1 MDIGIFKASRA
12 RLMAWIVIPPML
24 IVGVGLSS
32 YAWRQRTIWKLQ
44 QTQSLSDVLPLVI
57 ESKREAEKLIGDL
70 GLDDKSAIG
79 SEDQLISFLQEIA
92 VKRGVTVE
100 SVMVV
105 RREPARG
112 ENIPVLSASVK
123 GAGAFSALQLYVNE
137 VKSAQSLLY
146 VNALSLTQPRE
157 RMLDAVFEAN
167 IVFDLMLIDEVLKT
181 TGGSL

>member
-1 MDIGIFKASRA
+1 MDVGIFKASRA
-12 RLMAWIVIPPML
+12 RLMAWIIIPPML

-32 YAWRQRTIWKLQ
+32 YAWCQRTIWKLQ

-57 ESKREAEKLIGDL
+57 ESKRAAAKLIGDL
-70 GLDDKSAIG
+70 GMDDKSSIA
-79 SEDQLISFLQEIA
+79 SKEQLISFLQEIA

-100 SVMVV
+100 SVKVV

-112 ENIPVLSASVK
+112 ENLPVLSASVA
-123 GAGAFSALQLYVNE
+123 GAGTFTALQLYVNE

-146 VNALSLTQPRE
+146 VNSLKLSQPRE
-157 RMLDAVFEAN
+157 RILDDMFEAS